1 MAFVQNLPFIS
12 IILSLFS
19 GPLSSILGGKKAKW
33 VNAGVITVIGGMSAL
48 VLSYV
53 VSIGE
58 EYVYR
63 MGHFPAPWGNE
74 IRVGVLEAV
83 MALFFCII
91 MLLCILGGIR
101 ERENEIEDT
110 KQNLYYIMVDL
121 LLCSLLALIYTN
133 DLFTAYVFVEIN
145 TISACGLIMIRQNGR
160 TLEAAT
166 RYMIMSLLGSG
177 LLMLGICFL
186 YDLTGHL
193 LMSNIKEQVALLR
206 TSGGYHIPL
215 LVSVVLMS
223 VGLAIKS
230 ALFPFHSWLPD
241 AYGYSTVS
249 SAAILSSLVSKG
261 YIFLLVKIFY
271 RVIGFDMVRDSKV
284 INVLFVFGIVGMIM
298 GSVSAIR
305 ESSIRRMI
313 AYSSVA
319 QIGYI
324 YMGFG
329 LGTTEGMV
337 ASLYH
342 VISHAATKAL
352 LFVAASGLTDTAAD
366 STDFKDLTGAGYRNK
381 LAGVAFTVG
390 ALSMV
395 GIPMFSGFISKLLF
409 AQASVGVDSMK
420 RMLPTLIAL
429 AISTILNAVYFMKTV
444 IRLYTPVRRVKRDG
458 IVFTQV
464 KMKENRAKSF
474 ALVCFIALNLFL
486 GLFSEPIV
494 MLIRNGLEMFA

>member
-1 MAFVQNLPFIS
+1 MAFVQNFPFMS

-19 GPLSSILGGKKAKW
+19 GPLSSILDGKKAKW
-33 VNAGVITVIGGMSAL
+33 VNTAVITIIGCMSAA
-48 VLSYV
+48 VLWYV
-53 VSIGE
+53 LGTGQ
-58 EYVYR
+58 EYVYT

-74 IRVGVLEAV
+74 IRVGVLEAA
-83 MALFFCII
+83 MALFFCVV
-91 MLLCILGGIR
+91 MLLCMLGGIR
-101 ERENEIEDT
+101 EREDELEDT
-110 KQNLYYIMVDL
+110 KQNLYYIMVNL

-177 LLMLGICFL
+177 LLLLGICFL

-193 LMSNIKEQVALLR
+193 LMSNIKEAVAILQE
-206 TSGGYHIPL
+206 TGSYHVPL
-215 LVSVVLMS
+215 LVSVGLMS

-271 RVIGFDMVRDSKV
+271 RVIGFDIIRESKV
-284 INVLFVFGIVGMIM
+284 INVLFVFGIAGMIM
-298 GSVSAIR
+298 GSVSAIK
-305 ESSIRRMI
+305 ESNIRRMI

-337 ASLYH
+337 ASIYH
-342 VISHAATKAL
+342 ILSHAATKAL
-352 LFVAASGLTDTAAD
+352 LFVAASGITDASDD
-366 STDFKDLTGAGYRNK
+366 STDFFDLTGAGYRNK

-390 ALSMV
+390 SLAMV
-395 GIPMFSGFISKLLF
+395 GVPIFSGFISKLLF
-409 AQASVGVDSMK
+409 SQAGVGVESL

-444 IRLYTPVRRVKRDG
+444 IRLYTPERKAVIRKKNFRK
-458 IVFTQV
+458 IT
-464 KMKENRAKSF
+464 MAEEPAKSF
-474 ALVCFIALNLFL
+474 ALVCFIILNLAL
-486 GLFSEPIV
+486 GLSSEPVIL
-494 MLIRNGLEMFA
+494 LIQNGLKMFA

>member
-1 MAFVQNLPFIS
+1 MDFVQNFPFMT

-33 VNAGVITVIGGMSAL
+33 LNVAVITLIGVMSGAVLFYVIGTGQ
-48 VLSYV
+48 
-53 VSIGE
+53 

-74 IRVGVLEAV
+74 IRVGVLEAL
-83 MALFFCII
+83 MAVFFCVI
-91 MLLCILGGIR
+91 MLLCMLGGIR
-101 ERENEIEDT
+101 EREEEVEDT
-110 KQNLYYIMVDL
+110 KQNLYYIMGNL

-166 RYMIMSLLGSG
+166 RYMIMSLVGSG
-177 LLMLGICFL
+177 LLLLGICFL

-193 LMSNIKEQVALLR
+193 LMSNIQEQVVQLQAQG
-206 TSGGYHIPL
+206 SYHIPL
-215 LVSVVLMS
+215 LVAVVLMS

-241 AYGYSTVS
+241 AYGYSTLS

-271 RVIGFDMVRDSKV
+271 RVIGFDIVRDSKV
-284 INVLFVFGIVGMIM
+284 INVLFVFGIAGMIM
-298 GSVSAIR
+298 GSISAIK
-305 ESSIRRMI
+305 ENNIRRMI

-329 LGTTEGMV
+329 LGTAAGVV

-342 VISHAATKAL
+342 VISHAATKSL
-352 LFVAASGLTDTAAD
+352 LFVSASGITDVSGD
-366 STDFKDLTGAGYRNK
+366 STDFFDLTGAGYRNK
-381 LAGVAFTVG
+381 LAGLAFTVG
-390 ALSMV
+390 CLSMV
-395 GIPMFSGFISKLLF
+395 GIPMFAGFISKLLF
-409 AQASVGVDSMK
+409 AQAGVSVASMMK
-420 RMLPTLIAL
+420 MLPTLIAL

-444 IRLYTPVRRVKRDG
+444 IRIYTPEKKAVLKKKNFRQ
-458 IVFTQV
+458 I
-464 KMKENRAKSF
+464 KMTEEPAKSF
-474 ALVCFIALNLFL
+474 ALVCFIVLNLFL
-486 GLFSEPIV
+486 GLFSEPVV
-494 MLIRNGLEMFA
+494 MLIENGLKMFS